1 MENQNRLDWKTY
13 EFITKYI
20 YETLGQKYNINIE
33 GYGHNCKIKGNSGI
47 DHQIDV
53 LTSETDNFGTYRTA
67 IECKY
72 VNKKVNKDIV
82 MKLLATINDTDIERG
97 IIVSKSGY
105 TPDAQ
110 QFAKHYNILIVH
122 LRETDKEDK
131 GLQKELHF
139 FDLLVNIKIN
149 IKRPEV
155 TNIIAKDF
163 DNNTII
169 LNADYQY
176 DIFIERD
183 NGKRTRLFDEIMVF
197 KEYLNKQK
205 PFETLTKTYDYE
217 NSNLLFQSS
226 IQKIKSITYTGLLTI
241 RDKNQNS
248 NFSIVDKVWLIMKK
262 IFEEQTFIISESG
275 LIAQYLDKRE

>member
-1 MENQNRLDWKTY
+1 MENQNKLDWKTY

-33 GYGHNCKIKGNSGI
+33 GYGHNCKIKGKSGVE
-47 DHQIDV
+47 HQIDV
-53 LTSETDNFGTYRTA
+53 LTSETDNTGTYRTA

-82 MKLLATINDTDIERG
+82 MKLLSIINDTDIKRG

-110 QFAKHYNILIVH
+110 QFAQYNNILIVH
-122 LRETDKEDK
+122 LRETGKEDK
-131 GLQKELHF
+131 ELQKEFHF
-139 FDLLVNIKIN
+139 FDLRVNIKMN

-155 TNIIAKDF
+155 TNIIAKDLD
-163 DNNTII
+163 DNLIEVNE
-169 LNADYQY
+169 NCQY
-176 DIFIERD
+176 HIFIEQA

-197 KEYLNKQK
+197 KEYINKQK
-205 PFETLTKTYDYE
+205 PFKTVTKTYEYE
-217 NSNLLFQSS
+217 NSNLRFQDSK
-226 IQKIKSITYTGLLTI
+226 QKIKSITYTGLLTVQ
-241 RDKNQNS
+241 DKSQNS
-248 NFSIVDKVWLIMKK
+248 TFSIVDNVWLIMKK

-275 LIAQYLDKRE
+275 LIAQYLGKTE